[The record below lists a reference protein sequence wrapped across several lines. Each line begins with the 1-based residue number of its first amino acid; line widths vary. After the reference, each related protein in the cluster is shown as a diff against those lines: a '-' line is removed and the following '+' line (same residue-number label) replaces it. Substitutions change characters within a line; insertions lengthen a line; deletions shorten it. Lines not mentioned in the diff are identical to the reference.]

1 MRSAVHGPSHAWSA
15 LTRCVLPRKA
25 FARAGEVRRVC
36 TEAGIQEGGRYLII
50 VSRTVEELEHALA
63 VAERKA
69 LELQAWADAS
79 DQEAEQLRAQLASR
93 PASEGGGGA
102 ELVER
107 ISSLEA
113 VNHSLRRINEELGEQ
128 LARSVDRDK
137 ERLATQLEAARTSG
151 ADARAEAL
159 ERALLEANEA
169 VATLESQ
176 KAAAVEQ
183 VKRIVAADHQA
194 EDQKLRKLERQLAT
208 LEMQLAEKT
217 DEASV
222 LQVRLKAHEGE
233 ERKLMAEVSTQR
245 ERACVA
251 EEKLGHLE
259 AEVEGLRND
268 KASAEARA
276 SGFEQKLDETK
287 RWLAAGEL
295 EVAELERKL
304 DAAKTA
310 NAMAQSAG
318 EAAPAPAPAP
328 VVSLSPPPPPRVEA
342 ANDSDLEGFSP
353 EHMHRLEALLAAEK
367 LKSELLAR
375 FAATSEVSLKALHT
389 ALDDA
394 RAKVMALSHRLN
406 LAEGETD
413 ETLERLAAAQREVHA
428 LFKELAKAQ
437 PGEAEELEADDVLD
451 APLDELET
459 LSTQQASA
467 AKEAADV
474 LVADQ
479 RAREQLVGD
488 LQWLKAELEKLSH
501 VREDLKLRLQA
512 MVKRELARK
521 QTVSALLQKLRST
534 EVAAAARAGTMRRLQ
549 AAMHQAQV
557 AAVRVQT
564 IYFQKQIGSLQRQL
578 ERRAK

>member
-1 MRSAVHGPSHAWSA
+1 M
-15 LTRCVLPRKA
+15 
-25 FARAGEVRRVC
+25 
-36 TEAGIQEGGRYLII
+36 
-50 VSRTVEELEHALA
+50 EELEHALA
-63 VAERKA
+63 AAERKA

-137 ERLATQLEAARTSG
+137 ERLASQLEAARTSG
-151 ADARAEAL
+151 ADARAEQL

-194 EDQKLRKLERQLAT
+194 EDQKLRELERQLAT

-233 ERKLMAEVSTQR
+233 ERKLMAEVASQR

-251 EEKLGHLE
+251 EEKLGRLE

-310 NAMAQSAG
+310 NAMAQSVG

-328 VVSLSPPPPPRVEA
+328 VLSLSAPPPPRVEA